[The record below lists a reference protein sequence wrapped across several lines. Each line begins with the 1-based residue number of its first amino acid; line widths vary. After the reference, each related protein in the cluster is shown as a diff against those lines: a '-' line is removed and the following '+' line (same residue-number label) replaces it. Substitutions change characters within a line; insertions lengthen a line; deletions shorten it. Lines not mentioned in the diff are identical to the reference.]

1 MLRFLLFGSILLC
14 AIPII
19 DYIIYQISVPIS
31 VILQENKARK
41 ERLKMETVIKNA
53 EYLKRHYKILDE
65 ILEKEKKN
73 DDRKK

>member
-1 MLRFLLFGSILLC
+1 MLRFLLFVSIILC
-14 AIPII
+14 AIPVI

-41 ERLKMETVIKNA
+41 ERLKMETTIKNT
-53 EYLKRHYKILDE
+53 ECLKRHYEILDE
-65 ILEKEKKN
+65 IVENEKKD